1 MFKQI
6 MLKIT
11 VIILFAV
18 IAIFVYVKYL
28 EARSLFYPSKKI
40 EYTPAAIGLEF
51 TDTYFKTKDGKTING
66 WLVPAKQAKYT
77 ILFFHG
83 NGGNISHRLDKI
95 KILNNIGLNI
105 FIIDYRGYGKSEGK
119 PSEKGVYLDAN
130 AAYDYLAKIKGISP
144 DSIIVYG
151 ESLGGAVAIELCT
164 KISAKALITEEVF
177 SSIRDM
183 GKIMYP
189 YLPSFFVSDRFNS
202 LARIE
207 KINIPKLFIHSRNDN
222 LVPFALS
229 EKLYKKAKEP
239 KRLAI
244 ISGDHNYAFLES
256 EKEYTKALREFIQEL
271 N

>member
-1 MFKQI
+1 

-18 IAIFVYVKYL
+18 IGLFIYVKYL

-40 EYTPAAIGLEF
+40 EYTPREIGLGF
-51 TDTYFKTKDGKTING
+51 TDTYFKTEDGKTINA
-66 WLVPAKQAKYT
+66 WFIPAKEAKYT

-95 KILNNIGLNI
+95 KILNNLGLNI

-119 PSEKGVYLDAN
+119 PSEKGVYLDAG
-130 AAYDYLAKIKGISP
+130 AAYDYLVKIKGINP
-144 DSIIVYG
+144 DSIIIYG

-164 KISAKALITEEVF
+164 KVRAKALITEEAF
-177 SSIRDM
+177 SNISDM

-189 YLPSFFVSDRFNS
+189 YIPSFFVSDKFNS

-207 KINIPKLFIHSRNDN
+207 KINLPKLFIHSRNDN
-222 LVPFALS
+222 LVPFELG

-239 KRLAI
+239 KQLAAI
-244 ISGDHNYAFLES
+244 TGDHNHAFLES
-256 EKEYTKALREFIQEL
+256 EKDYTGYIREFVKGL
-271 N
+271 K